1 MRGAARGCWLL
12 AVVAACT
19 ANVTPAGEIEAGP
32 VGPTPEPTLGPEL
45 LGPAPAVEAAA
56 AGTMTK
62 VAGVEVL
69 QVGAA
74 KPGFVWWMSHNAR
87 FAAIYTFAEAPQ
99 FGHHGE
105 VRGGEPTLTLHD
117 TVARREDV
125 IDELVATDPHGRWLV
140 ALKGP
145 ALWLIDA
152 ESGEREDLAAGGAV
166 VAADQN
172 RCMPPRQADFD
183 ALGEQV
189 VYMRGDDTA
198 VIRRLVDGSEQ
209 TLRASGKLWRIG
221 AVGQPRAALLVVV
234 PEDSDKDGTIG
245 LPRQK
250 TSCACRWCGRFAASH
265 GFYGWAGDAY
275 RFTMV
280 EGEQTTI
287 LKGPVQW
294 LAPGVFADPEDGAP
308 RRGDEAI
315 ALPNGCTE
323 PQVFAGSP
331 AVMIACGPKDRL
343 WWPATGVT
351 AELGFAAEV
360 IEDGVVRAADGKLVL
375 GLRLGPPDGPGV
387 LAGFDAADG
396 ARVAESVE
404 ITGKPRADRRGRV
417 LVHEGEVVT
426 AFDLRRGTSRTF
438 TGKAIDVGAL
448 RQQVAGTLEILGK
461 LYAVDPGRGL
471 LHELTAQPAVV
482 AENGCALVPA
492 ASADRLDT
500 GPWTLR
506 CPGLGA
512 G

>member
-1 MRGAARGCWLL
+1 
-12 AVVAACT
+12 
-19 ANVTPAGEIEAGP
+19 
-32 VGPTPEPTLGPEL
+32 
-45 LGPAPAVEAAA
+45 
-56 AGTMTK
+56 
-62 VAGVEVL
+62 
-69 QVGAA
+69 
-74 KPGFVWWMSHNAR
+74 
-87 FAAIYTFAEAPQ
+87 
-99 FGHHGE
+99 
-105 VRGGEPTLTLHD
+105 
-117 TVARREDV
+117 
-125 IDELVATDPHGRWLV
+125 
-140 ALKGP
+140 
-145 ALWLIDA
+145 
-152 ESGEREDLAAGGAV
+152 V

-426 AFDLRRGTSRTF
+426 AFDLRRGPRGRSRARRSTS
-438 TGKAIDVGAL
+438 
-448 RQQVAGTLEILGK
+448 
-461 LYAVDPGRGL
+461 GRSGSRSRARSRSSASCTRSTRD
-471 LHELTAQPAVV
+471 E
-482 AENGCALVPA
+482 GCCT
-492 ASADRLDT
+492 S
-500 GPWTLR
+500 
-506 CPGLGA
+506 
-512 G
+512 